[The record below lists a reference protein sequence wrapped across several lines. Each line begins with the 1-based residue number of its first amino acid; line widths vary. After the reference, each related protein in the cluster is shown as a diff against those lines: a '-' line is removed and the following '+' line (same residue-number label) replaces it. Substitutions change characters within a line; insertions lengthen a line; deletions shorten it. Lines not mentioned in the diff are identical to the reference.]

1 MYDSRKRLL
10 PTNRAMVD
18 IYLDSPTV
26 QRVDLI
32 MYPLEPFVTKLE
44 ENMKQKFI
52 RYAKEEEKRME
63 ANLKLMAYEIDA
75 PSTLALITG
84 PGRIEKVCP
93 LYILIC

>member
-1 MYDSRKRLL
+1 MYDSRRLLL

-18 IYLDSPTV
+18 LYLDSSTV
-26 QRVDLI
+26 QKIDLI
-32 MYPLEPFVTKLE
+32 MDPLEPFVTKLDD
-44 ENMKQKFI
+44 NMKQKSL
-52 RYAKEEEKRME
+52 RYAREEEKRME

-84 PGRIEKVCP
+84 SGRIEKVCP